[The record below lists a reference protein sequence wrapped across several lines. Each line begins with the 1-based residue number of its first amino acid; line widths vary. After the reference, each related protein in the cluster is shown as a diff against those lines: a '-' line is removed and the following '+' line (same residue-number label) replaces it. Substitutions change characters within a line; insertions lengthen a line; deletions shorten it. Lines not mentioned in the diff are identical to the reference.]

1 MQMEEAPNSPAT
13 EEELDLV
20 RRITGQL
27 KEVIETEDRK
37 AVQSTRRGT
46 DQDLDQLAEK
56 AAKKARLEI
65 PEFKKKGTKE
75 QLMHSKDVLD
85 EMNSALAALEK
96 NDVQLAK
103 EKLEQGKTLVKKRLK
118 AIKIADREEHGWAV
132 VRHYES
138 DALASDT
145 DDEKDLGRARRAAAA
160 EAKRGKE
167 KTKAKALARRRY
179 TNRPYHDRPGQ
190 GSSGSFT
197 RADPKRGTKPVCF
210 SCGKEGHMQSSCFS
224 RLRK

>member
-1 MQMEEAPNSPAT
+1 
-13 EEELDLV
+13 
-20 RRITGQL
+20 
-27 KEVIETEDRK
+27 
-37 AVQSTRRGT
+37 
-46 DQDLDQLAEK
+46 
-56 AAKKARLEI
+56 
-65 PEFKKKGTKE
+65 
-75 QLMHSKDVLD
+75 
-85 EMNSALAALEK
+85 MNSALAALEK

-167 KTKAKALARRRY
+167 KTKAKTLARRRY
-179 TNRPYHDRPGQ
+179 TNRPSYHDRPGQ
-190 GSSGSFT
+190 GSSGSFAAK
-197 RADPKRGTKPVCF
+197 ADPKRGIKPVCF

-224 RLRK
+224 RLRN

>member
-27 KEVIETEDRK
+27 KGVIENEVRK

-190 GSSGSFT
+190 GSSGSFAA
-197 RADPKRGTKPVCF
+197 RADPIRGINPLCF
-210 SCGKEGHMQSSCFS
+210 SYK
-224 RLRK
+224 